1 MARSF
6 LAASTLSTAVGLAMG
21 LQALAASADE
31 AANKDMDKEK
41 MHQTVQANMAR
52 AKAKNLEKCYG
63 INAVGKNDCSEGPHS
78 CAGQATEARESKSFV
93 LVPAG
98 DCLKIEGG
106 KLKAS

>member
-6 LAASTLSTAVGLAMG
+6 LAVSTLSTAVGLAMSMQP
-21 LQALAASADE
+21 LPSSADE
-31 AANKDMDKEK
+31 GSNKDMDKA
-41 MHQTVQANMAR
+41 HQVVQANMAR

-93 LVPAG
+93 LVPVG
-98 DCLKIEGG
+98 DCTKIEGG

>member
-6 LAASTLSTAVGLAMG
+6 LAVSTLSTAVGLAMSM
-21 LQALAASADE
+21 QALPSSADE
-31 AANKDMDKEK
+31 ASNKDMDKA
-41 MHQTVQANMAR
+41 HQVVQANMAR

-93 LVPAG
+93 LVPVG
-98 DCLKIEGG
+98 DCTKIEGG